1 MNAIF
6 MTIFSFIIIVIII
19 NKLKPTN
26 EKIKESEY
34 LNMPKITVYSAN
46 KCIKCKM
53 TKKFLQQN
61 NVDYLEINID
71 DEEFNLKEYGKTRDD
86 YVKYI
91 KDELL
96 LSTMPIVVTD
106 NDYWGDYQLG
116 KLKELVKQIKG

>member
-1 MNAIF
+1 MDK
-6 MTIFSFIIIVIII
+6 SI
-19 NKLKPTN
+19 NLHLF
-26 EKIKESEY
+26 EEESE
-34 LNMPKITVYSAN
+34 NKMPNVTIYSKN
-46 KCIKCKM
+46 DCVKCRM

-116 KLKELVKQIKG
+116 KLKELAKQVQG

>member
-1 MNAIF
+1 MV
-6 MTIFSFIIIVIII
+6 IFSIIVIVIII
-19 NKLKPTN
+19 SKLKPTN
-26 EKIKESEY
+26 QLNESEY
-34 LNMPKITVYSAN
+34 TNMPTVTIYSKN
-46 KCIKCKM
+46 DCVKCRM

-71 DEEFNLKEYGKTRDD
+71 DEDFNLKEYGKTRDD

-96 LSTMPIVVTD
+96 LSTMPIVVTE

-116 KLKELVKQIKG
+116 KLKKLAKQVQG

>member
-6 MTIFSFIIIVIII
+6 MVIFSVIVIVIII
-19 NKLKPTN
+19 SKLKPTHQI
-26 EKIKESEY
+26 EESEY
-34 LNMPKITVYSAN
+34 TNMPTVTIYSKN
-46 KCIKCKM
+46 DCVKCRM

-71 DEEFNLKEYGKTRDD
+71 DEEFNLKKYGKTRDD

-96 LSTMPIVVTD
+96 LSTMPIVVTN

-116 KLKELVKQIKG
+116 KLKELAKQFQG

>member
-6 MTIFSFIIIVIII
+6 IVIFSIIVIFIIIE
-19 NKLKPTN
+19 KTKPLKIL
-26 EKIKESEY
+26 EESEHIK
-34 LNMPKITVYSAN
+34 MPNITIYSKN
-46 KCIKCKM
+46 NCPKCKL
-53 TKKFLQQN
+53 TKRFLQEN

-71 DEEFNLKEYGKTRDD
+71 DEEFNLKEYGKTRDN

-106 NDYWGDYQLG
+106 NDYWGDYQIG
-116 KLKELVKQIKG
+116 KLKDLVKNIKG

>member
-6 MTIFSFIIIVIII
+6 IVIFSIIVIFIIIERT
-19 NKLKPTN
+19 KPLKIL
-26 EKIKESEY
+26 EESEHIE
-34 LNMPKITVYSAN
+34 MPNITIYSKN
-46 KCIKCKM
+46 NCPKCKL
-53 TKKFLQQN
+53 TKRFLQEN

-106 NDYWGDYQLG
+106 NDYWGDYQIG
-116 KLKELVKQIKG
+116 KLKNLVKNIKG

>member
-1 MNAIF
+1 

-19 NKLKPTN
+19 NKLKSTN
-26 EKIKESEY
+26 EKIEESEY

-96 LSTMPIVVTD
+96 LSTMPIVVTE
-106 NDYWGDYQLG
+106 NDYWGDYQLD
-116 KLKELVKQIKG
+116 KLKELVKQYKG

>member
-1 MNAIF
+1 MNAL
-6 MTIFSFIIIVIII
+6 FIIIFSVIFIFIVMDKSI
-19 NKLKPTN
+19 NLHLF
-26 EKIKESEY
+26 EEESE
-34 LNMPKITVYSAN
+34 NKMPNVTIYSKN
-46 KCIKCKM
+46 DCVKCRM

-116 KLKELVKQIKG
+116 KLKELAKQVQG

>member
-19 NKLKPTN
+19 NKLKSTN
-26 EKIKESEY
+26 EKIEESEY

-46 KCIKCKM
+46 ECIKCKM

-96 LSTMPIVVTD
+96 LSTMPIVVTE

>member
-6 MTIFSFIIIVIII
+6 IVIFSIIVIFIIIE
-19 NKLKPTN
+19 KTKPLKIL
-26 EKIKESEY
+26 EESEHIE
-34 LNMPKITVYSAN
+34 MPKITVYSKN
-46 KCIKCKM
+46 KCVKCNM
-53 TKKFLQQN
+53 TKRFLQEN

-106 NDYWGDYQLG
+106 NDYWGDYQIG
-116 KLKELVKQIKG
+116 KLKDLVKNIKG

>member
-6 MTIFSFIIIVIII
+6 MVIFSIIVIVIII
-19 NKLKPTN
+19 SKLKPTN
-26 EKIKESEY
+26 QLNESEY
-34 LNMPKITVYSAN
+34 TNMPTVTIYSKKN
-46 KCIKCKM
+46 CVKCRM

-71 DEEFNLKEYGKTRDD
+71 DEDFNLKEYGKTRDD

-116 KLKELVKQIKG
+116 KLKELAKQVQG

>member
-6 MTIFSFIIIVIII
+6 IVIFSIIVIFIIIERT
-19 NKLKPTN
+19 KPLKIL
-26 EKIKESEY
+26 EESEHIE
-34 LNMPKITVYSAN
+34 MPNITIYSKN
-46 KCIKCKM
+46 NCPKCKL
-53 TKKFLQQN
+53 TKRFLQEN
-61 NVDYLEINID
+61 NVYYLEINID

-106 NDYWGDYQLG
+106 NDYWGDYQIG
-116 KLKELVKQIKG
+116 KLKNLVKNIKG

>member
-6 MTIFSFIIIVIII
+6 IVIFSIIVIFIIIE
-19 NKLKPTN
+19 KTKPLKIL
-26 EKIKESEY
+26 EESEHIK
-34 LNMPKITVYSAN
+34 MPNITIYSKN
-46 KCIKCKM
+46 NCPKCKL
-53 TKKFLQQN
+53 TKRFLQEN

-96 LSTMPIVVTD
+96 LSTMPIVITD
-106 NDYWGDYQLG
+106 NDYWGDYQIG
-116 KLKELVKQIKG
+116 KLKDLVKNIKG

>member
-26 EKIKESEY
+26 EKIEKSE
-34 LNMPKITVYSAN
+34 LIEMPKITIYSKN
-46 KCIKCKM
+46 KCVKCNM
-53 TKKFLQQN
+53 TKRFLQQN

-71 DEEFNLKEYGKTRDD
+71 DEEFNLKEYGKTRDE
-86 YVKYI
+86 YIKYI

-106 NDYWGDYQLG
+106 KEYWGDYQLD
-116 KLKELVKQIKG
+116 KLKELVKQHKG

>member
-6 MTIFSFIIIVIII
+6 ITIFSFIIIVIII

-26 EKIKESEY
+26 EKTEESEY

-106 NDYWGDYQLG
+106 TDYWGDYQLG

>member
-1 MNAIF
+1 MV
-6 MTIFSFIIIVIII
+6 IFSVIVIVIII
-19 NKLKPTN
+19 SKLKPTHQI
-26 EKIKESEY
+26 EESEY
-34 LNMPKITVYSAN
+34 TNMTTVTIYSKN
-46 KCIKCKM
+46 DCVKCRM

-96 LSTMPIVVTD
+96 LSTMPIVVTN

-116 KLKELVKQIKG
+116 KLKELAKQVQG

>member
-6 MTIFSFIIIVIII
+6 IVIFSIIVIFIIIE
-19 NKLKPTN
+19 KTKPLKIL
-26 EKIKESEY
+26 EESEHIK
-34 LNMPKITVYSAN
+34 MPNITIYSKN
-46 KCIKCKM
+46 NCPKCKL
-53 TKKFLQQN
+53 TKRFLQEN

-106 NDYWGDYQLG
+106 NDYWGDYQIG
-116 KLKELVKQIKG
+116 KLKDLVKNIKG

>member
-26 EKIKESEY
+26 KKIEESEY

-106 NDYWGDYQLG
+106 TDYWCDYQLG